1 MKLKY
6 IGILILVFAISFA
19 LSYYLRNSD
28 FVREL
33 FNPKTK
39 IEFRNTTFDFE
50 DIQAGKEV
58 VTYFIYQNIG
68 EHDLQIKNI
77 QSSCGCTVP
86 KWSRKKLEPGK
97 KDSIMVMYDAE
108 TYGYFSKAIYVFSNA
123 ESSPDALYIE
133 GTVVEEK

>member
-6 IGILILVFAISFA
+6 IGTLFLVFAISFV
-19 LSYYLRNSD
+19 LSYYMRNSD

-39 IEFRNTTFDFE
+39 IEFHNATFDFG
-50 DIQAGKEV
+50 DISSEKEA
-58 VTYFIYQNIG
+58 VTYFVYTNTG
-68 EHDLQIKNI
+68 EHSLKIINI

-108 TYGYFSKAIYVFSNA
+108 NYGYFSKAIYVFSNA